1 MLIPLGKW
9 ILPVSSERGS
19 GAIFF
24 GGIARI
30 IVMTAT
36 ACAATVKVGKSQKVF
51 SIWPQP
57 QKTEPNH

>member
-30 IVMTAT
+30 VVMTTT
-36 ACAATVKVGKSQKVF
+36 ASAAATVAASAAGHGCLLSL
-51 SIWPQP
+51 W
-57 QKTEPNH
+57 